1 MASRKSKT
9 SWIKVNKYVLEN
21 GKYRIVAGRTQDRWS
36 YMVYENGKILKN
48 FFELTEAKEFVNELT

>member
-1 MASRKSKT
+1 MASRKLKT
-9 SWIKVNKYVLEN
+9 SWVKINKYVLEN

-36 YMVYENGKILKN
+36 YLVYENNKILKN

>member
-36 YMVYENGKILKN
+36 YLVYENGNILKN
-48 FFELTEAKEFVNELT
+48 FFDLTEAKDYVNELT

>member
-36 YMVYENGKILKN
+36 YLVYENGKILKN
-48 FFELTEAKEFVNELT
+48 FFELTEAKDYVNELT

>member
-36 YMVYENGKILKN
+36 YLVYENGKILKN
-48 FFELTEAKEFVNELT
+48 FFDLTEAKDYVNELT

>member
-36 YMVYENGKILKN
+36 YLVYENGKIRKN
-48 FFELTEAKEFVNELT
+48 FFELAEAKEFVNELT

>member
-36 YMVYENGKILKN
+36 YLVYENGKILKN
-48 FFELTEAKEFVNELT
+48 FYDLDEAKEFVDELT

>member
-9 SWIKVNKYVLEN
+9 SWVKINKYVLEN
-21 GKYRIVAGRTQDRWS
+21 GKYRIVAGRTQGGWS
-36 YMVYENGKILKN
+36 YLVYENGKILKN